1 MFENVFENA
10 SNYRV
15 PLQPDAALGHNLENN
30 KSMYFTNVLFYHF
43 HLQFTIIFWLGN
55 NLQRT
60 NLIFEEEK

>member
-43 HLQFTIIFWLGN
+43 HLQFTIIF
-55 NLQRT
+55 
-60 NLIFEEEK
+60 